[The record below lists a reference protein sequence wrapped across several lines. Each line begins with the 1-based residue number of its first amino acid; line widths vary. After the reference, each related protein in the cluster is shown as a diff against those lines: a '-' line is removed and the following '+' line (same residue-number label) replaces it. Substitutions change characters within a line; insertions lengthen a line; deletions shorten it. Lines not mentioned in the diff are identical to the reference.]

1 MGGDRGPFLE
11 CACISLLSAPRPCF
25 FFPAFSCVFG
35 QQKGGGTIGGD
46 LGQRPRVGGTSY
58 RSRSCCLDAGC
69 VAMGWV
75 RLQETGGR
83 GTVQWGDGGA
93 RGSTWRGRGGDHK
106 PFLLSAPGRLVHWGP
121 CQENVSG
128 KSGQKQV
135 PSVKRVALAS
145 SSFQGRHRHLVHRAG
160 GRHCG
165 SCRRRCRLRRAVARR
180 WGAVTGREGVAVRA
194 EHARE
199 GARGCLQRGKRS
211 RAGKA
216 KKDAGGDSEAS
227 IQTIEAAGFV
237 PPATRTSV
245 PRARP
250 SQPHATA
257 HAAGQ
262 RAPTLHPPARDRQAP
277 ETYRQCRRERRR
289 VGRQH
294 ARQLR
299 WPRQQRQELGA
310 GLELARSVLQ
320 GGGAC
325 TRGTHPARQGW
336 RARRPWGTKQ
346 QQNANATGPHNTSR
360 RLHVSSHAQQP
371 SKRAHPPCPRRRPA
385 AACRAHAPWGHV

>member
-1 MGGDRGPFLE
+1 MERCSGG
-11 CACISLLSAPRPCF
+11 
-25 FFPAFSCVFG
+25 
-35 QQKGGGTIGGD
+35 
-46 LGQRPRVGGTSY
+46 
-58 RSRSCCLDAGC
+58 
-69 VAMGWV
+69 M
-75 RLQETGGR
+75 
-83 GTVQWGDGGA
+83 GA

-145 SSFQGRHRHLVHRAG
+145 SSFQGRHRYLVHRAG

-216 KKDAGGDSEAS
+216 KK
-227 IQTIEAAGFV
+227 
-237 PPATRTSV
+237 TREGTAMHPSKQSRRRGPCRP
-245 PRARP
+245 PRARQ
-250 SQPHATA
+250 SHAHDRANPT
-257 HAAGQ
+257 Q
-262 RAPTLHPPARDRQAP
+262 RRT
-277 ETYRQCRRERRR
+277 RR
-289 VGRQH
+289 VREPPHCTHRRATDRSQKRTASAAASDAEWDDNTRGSCGGRASSDRSAVRDSSSLGPSCRAA
-294 ARQLR
+294 AR
-299 WPRQQRQELGA
+299 A
-310 GLELARSVLQ
+310 Q
-320 GGGAC
+320 GGPTRRGRGGGQGDRGVPSSSKTQTPWAHTTPADDC
-325 TRGTHPARQGW
+325 TLAG
-336 RARRPWGTKQ
+336 
-346 QQNANATGPHNTSR
+346 
-360 RLHVSSHAQQP
+360 HAQQP